1 MQPPNQPFQTFFE
14 ILCVRLQEPEDDP
27 RNFCYVW
34 SVQGDNDF
42 DTEREKSVNLDS
54 KATATLHALSF
65 RDRRQTTVTAGA
77 DDGGGSKR
85 VRMLSYS
92 QISSCSPRFAF
103 TLDSDKL
110 DSDFQVPSV
119 CTFFYFKL
127 FTCVLV
133 EKSEHRSDDFDF
145 FVCNF
150 GEAVVVI
157 RKLGEKIC
165 W

>member
-1 MQPPNQPFQTFFE
+1 M
-14 ILCVRLQEPEDDP
+14 
-27 RNFCYVW
+27 W

-110 DSDFQVPSV
+110 DSDFQVPNV
-119 CTFFYFKL
+119 THF
-127 FTCVLV
+127 
-133 EKSEHRSDDFDF
+133 
-145 FVCNF
+145 
-150 GEAVVVI
+150 
-157 RKLGEKIC
+157 
-165 W
+165 